1 MPLSTRSFLD
11 FSRRIGFL
19 PIYLGKITHMPKITR
34 GNPQPSSAHSKT
46 MAKVAQL
53 LSQGLTR
60 EEIKWELLGGK
71 LFSPRM
77 PTTAMEFYDAVSAG
91 VPKLSVDNLADVMD
105 IPMTVMAKILN
116 LSYKTL
122 TRKNKKD
129 LLDRAVS
136 SHTYEMSD
144 IIARGFEVFE
154 NGAKLNRWLH
164 KENRALKGKKPFD
177 LLHSPTGIRLVGQVL
192 GRLEEGVYS

>member
-1 MPLSTRSFLD
+1 MSKAAKHSRQTSFTP
-11 FSRRIGFL
+11 S
-19 PIYLGKITHMPKITR
+19 KITE
-34 GNPQPSSAHSKT
+34 
-46 MAKVAQL
+46 KVALL
-53 LSQGLTR
+53 LSRGLTK

-71 LFSPRM
+71 LFSARM
-77 PTTAMEFYDAVSAG
+77 PVTAMEFYDAVTIG
-91 VPKLSVDNLADVMD
+91 VPKLSVDILADVMD
-105 IPMTVMAKILN
+105 IPMTTMAHLLN

-129 LLDRAVS
+129 LLDPVVS

-144 IIARGFEVFE
+144 IIAKGFEVFE
-154 NGAKLNRWLH
+154 DGAKLNKWLH

-177 LLHSPTGIRLVGQVL
+177 LLNTPTGIRLVGQVL

>member
-1 MPLSTRSFLD
+1 M
-11 FSRRIGFL
+11 
-19 PIYLGKITHMPKITR
+19 ME
-34 GNPQPSSAHSKT
+34 
-46 MAKVAQL
+46 KVAQL
-53 LSQGLTR
+53 LAQGLTR

-71 LFSPRM
+71 LFSSQM
-77 PTTAMEFYDAVSAG
+77 PKTSIEFYDAVSAG

-105 IPMTVMAKILN
+105 IPMTVMANLLN

-129 LLDRAVS
+129 LLDPVVS

-154 NGAKLNRWLH
+154 DGAKLNRWLH

-177 LLHSPTGIRLVGQVL
+177 LLQSPTGIRLVGQVL

>member
-1 MPLSTRSFLD
+1 MSKVRKPDRQTSF
-11 FSRRIGFL
+11 
-19 PIYLGKITHMPKITR
+19 T
-34 GNPQPSSAHSKT
+34 PSKLT
-46 MAKVAQL
+46 EKVALL
-53 LSQGLTR
+53 LSQGLTK

-71 LFSPRM
+71 LFSARM
-77 PTTAMEFYDAVSAG
+77 PLTAMEFYDAVSLG

-105 IPMTVMAKILN
+105 IPMTTMAYLLN

-129 LLDRAVS
+129 LLDPIVS

-144 IIARGFEVFE
+144 IIAKGLEVFE
-154 NGAKLNRWLH
+154 DGAKLNKWLH

-177 LLHSPTGIRLVGQVL
+177 LLHTPTGIRLVGQVL
-192 GRLEEGVYS
+192 GRLEEGVYT

>member
-1 MPLSTRSFLD
+1 MT
-11 FSRRIGFL
+11 IGNL
-19 PIYLGKITHMPKITR
+19 PIYLGKITHMSIPPRHTTGTSFASPKILE
-34 GNPQPSSAHSKT
+34 K
-46 MAKVAQL
+46 MILL
-53 LSQGLTR
+53 LSQGLTN

-71 LFSPRM
+71 LFSASM
-77 PTTAMEFYDAVSAG
+77 PATTMEFYDAVSMG
-91 VPKLSVDNLADVMD
+91 VPKLAVDNLAAVMD
-105 IPMTVMAKILN
+105 TPMTTMALLLN

-129 LLDRAVS
+129 LLDPIVS

-144 IIARGFEVFE
+144 IIAKGLEVFE
-154 NGAKLNRWLH
+154 DGTKLNKWLH

-177 LLHSPTGIRLVGQVL
+177 LLRTPTGIHLVKQVL

>member
-1 MPLSTRSFLD
+1 
-11 FSRRIGFL
+11 
-19 PIYLGKITHMPKITR
+19 
-34 GNPQPSSAHSKT
+34 

>member
-1 MPLSTRSFLD
+1 
-11 FSRRIGFL
+11 
-19 PIYLGKITHMPKITR
+19 
-34 GNPQPSSAHSKT
+34 
-46 MAKVAQL
+46 
-53 LSQGLTR
+53 
-60 EEIKWELLGGK
+60 
-71 LFSPRM
+71 M

-136 SHTYEMSD
+136 FHTYEMSD

-164 KENRALKGKKPFD
+164 KENRALKGKKP
-177 LLHSPTGIRLVGQVL
+177 
-192 GRLEEGVYS
+192 

>member
-1 MPLSTRSFLD
+1 MSKAARHTLHTSFT
-11 FSRRIGFL
+11 
-19 PIYLGKITHMPKITR
+19 PPKITE
-34 GNPQPSSAHSKT
+34 
-46 MAKVAQL
+46 KVVLL
-53 LSQGLTR
+53 LSQGLTK

-71 LFSPRM
+71 LFSARM
-77 PTTAMEFYDAVSAG
+77 PVTAMEFYDAVSMG

-105 IPMTVMAKILN
+105 IPMTTMAHLLN

-129 LLDRAVS
+129 LLDPVVS

-144 IIARGFEVFE
+144 IIAKGFEVFE
-154 NGAKLNRWLH
+154 DGVKLNKWLH

-177 LLHSPTGIRLVGQVL
+177 LLHTPTGIRLVGQVL

>member
-1 MPLSTRSFLD
+1 MAKPAKHTA
-11 FSRRIGFL
+11 G
-19 PIYLGKITHMPKITR
+19 T
-34 GNPQPSSAHSKT
+34 SSAT
-46 MAKVAQL
+46 PRLAEIAALL
-53 LSQGLTR
+53 LSQGLTK

-77 PTTAMEFYDAVSAG
+77 PLTAMEFYDAVSAG
-91 VPKLSVDNLADVMD
+91 VPKLSVHNLASVMD
-105 IPMTVMAKILN
+105 IPMTTMANLLN

-129 LLDRAVS
+129 LLGPVVS

-144 IIARGFEVFE
+144 IIAKGLEVFE
-154 NGAKLNRWLH
+154 DGAKLNRWLH

-177 LLHSPTGIRLVGQVL
+177 LLHTPTGIRLVGQVL
-192 GRLEEGVYS
+192 GRLEEGVYT